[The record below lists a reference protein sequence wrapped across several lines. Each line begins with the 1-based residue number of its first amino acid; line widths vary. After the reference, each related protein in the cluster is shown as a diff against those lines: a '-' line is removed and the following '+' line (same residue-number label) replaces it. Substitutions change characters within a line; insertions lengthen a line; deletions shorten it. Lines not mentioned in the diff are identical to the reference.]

1 MAPSRA
7 RLLLRFFALGALLFA
22 AARWLAP
29 DGAAEEIV
37 IGPGELAAARAEG
50 LALLG
55 RPPADAELGALVE
68 ARVRD
73 EILYREALAR
83 GLDREDSAVRR
94 RLVRNLAFLR
104 GSTPPGDGADGGEE
118 ELYRE
123 ALALGMDR
131 SDTVVRRLLVQRVR
145 LEVEATARAGET
157 TDEELRAF
165 LARHPERGRAP
176 ARVAFRQLFFDPA
189 RRGPAAEEAAR
200 AAVAALA
207 AGGRV
212 GGDPCLAETDQ
223 PLQAETHVAR
233 LLGSDFAAA
242 LSSAPVGAWFGPL
255 RSSLGWHA
263 VRIAE
268 REAGAALPF
277 ESQRSAAR
285 DALLAERAAEEL
297 ERVLAERRGRYRVRV
312 AAADEPPL

>member
-29 DGAAEEIV
+29 DAPEEIV

-55 RPPADAELGALVE
+55 RPPADVELGALVE

-83 GLDREDSAVRR
+83 GLDREDAAVRR

-104 GSTPPGDGADGGEE
+104 GSAAPGDGADAGGEE

-131 SDTVVRRLLVQRVR
+131 SDTVVRRILVQRVR
-145 LEVEATARAGET
+145 LEVEAPARAGEP

-165 LARHPERGRAP
+165 LARHPEQARAP

-207 AGGRV
+207 TGGDA

-242 LSSAPVGAWFGPL
+242 LSVAPVGAWSGPL

-263 VRIAE
+263 VRVAE

-297 ERVLAERRGRYRVRV
+297 ERFLAERRGRYRVRV
-312 AAADEPPL
+312 AAAGEPPL